1 MAVTGGFDQVIW
13 TLAAYILIHQVEGNL
28 IMPQIQKRMVYIPP
42 ALMLLGIAATGALA
56 GLLGFVFAARIMV
69 AIFVVVQK
77 AYVRDTLKED
87 ITLPGEKVSDAG
99 SRRPINPCS
108 CILSDQSFLRRNTA
122 FLQFSASP
130 IEQAMTDDLPPLS
143 ETGET
148 PAALSPDIIY
158 PSALPFALV
167 HVACLGAIW
176 TGIGWKAA
184 AIGIALYWL
193 RIFAIG
199 AGYHRYFSHRAYET
213 SRGFQFVLA
222 ALAQSTAQKSVL
234 WWAAKHRQHHLHS
247 DTPQDVHSPAQQGF
261 LYSHFGWIF
270 DRNHETTDLAKVAD
284 FAQYPELMWLHRN
297 ELAPAVALAI
307 LCFAVAGLQGLVV
320 GFCWSTVAVYHATFS
335 INSIAHVAGRRRYV
349 TGDDSRNNWLLAI
362 VTMGEGWHN
371 NHHAFQ
377 SSVRQGFRWWE
388 YDPTF
393 YLLKLLSF
401 MGLIWKLKSPP
412 IEVLENRRRL
422 GSKVIRR
429 AAAQVADRFNAE
441 RIASAVAVV
450 LGAGRLAQL
459 HAQLSHAQQ
468 CAADLLSEMNLPQV
482 PTESDIRKR
491 ARSMLANSPS
501 LEDIA
506 AKAHRLVLEAVGAR
520 LATLAAQAAAAD

>member
-1 MAVTGGFDQVIW
+1 
-13 TLAAYILIHQVEGNL
+13 
-28 IMPQIQKRMVYIPP
+28 
-42 ALMLLGIAATGALA
+42 
-56 GLLGFVFAARIMV
+56 
-69 AIFVVVQK
+69 
-77 AYVRDTLKED
+77 
-87 ITLPGEKVSDAG
+87 
-99 SRRPINPCS
+99 
-108 CILSDQSFLRRNTA
+108 
-122 FLQFSASP
+122 
-130 IEQAMTDDLPPLS
+130 MTDDLPPLS
-143 ETGET
+143 ENGET
-148 PAALSPDIIY
+148 PPPQSPDMIY

-320 GFCWSTVAVYHATFS
+320 GFFWSTVAVYHATFS